1 MFIVLYIKASPGNL
15 QSVEELLFANSD
27 FSSSPIV
34 MAIKL
39 ATTAA
44 DALSSNARLR
54 SVGVAFADTTVHEI
68 GVSDFIDNDLFSNL
82 EVSEYWTQIT
92 PAHTWLSLLL
102 SNCLLKKL

>member
-1 MFIVLYIKASPGNL
+1 
-15 QSVEELLFANSD
+15 
-27 FSSSPIV
+27 

-82 EVSEYWTQIT
+82 EASEY
-92 PAHTWLSLLL
+92 
-102 SNCLLKKL
+102 